1 MDYTNAMMV
10 WDAVSVRITDVRH
23 GAIAGGQ
30 SELTGENG
38 LFIFVLGKDVRV
50 TIEDVPYAPRGDAL
64 FHVGRGRRVRL
75 DTTGK
80 VEYHCVAYH
89 AEAPQAVGREMAR
102 LLWEE
107 APFDATIAVRPV
119 DITAVLRSCEALES
133 AWKEA
138 PPLGHLH
145 AKAAFYALLAEFYA
159 ALSQSERSVAVD
171 AVAWT
176 QQYLRLHLSEDISIL
191 MLAKA
196 LGISRSSLHEQFSR
210 RMGISP
216 QQYLTNLRLE
226 AAHRALR
233 ESESSIQEIIAACG
247 LRDKN
252 HFYNLYRQRFGMT
265 PGEYRKQF
273 PVRKKETN
281 IPDASKPAR
290 SGVLIE
296 NFGRIHHYAKT
307 PQRIVC
313 LDYAAAEICAALG
326 AGARIVGVAEAET
339 CLSDCAQEYRKV
351 IAAATFLPGASADH
365 RVPSYAAV
373 RACGADLVVGTA
385 YAFHD
390 STGVADAAAFERDG
404 MHIYA
409 MRATYKLNGTF
420 EDTYEDIFALGKI
433 LDCETRAAALVE
445 TMRVRE
451 AALNGMRAAMK
462 EPPRVFVFDSQ
473 IVQRAFTCGQS
484 LENGMIQA
492 AGGRNIFAD
501 RTRMFVPVAWEDV
514 ARADPEVI
522 IVHRFN
528 SNEDGEQ
535 KMALLYRRPEL
546 AQVAAIRNGQIHVIS
561 VKSVFP
567 ALDNVDAALQ
577 MAAWFQ
583 ECPKN

>member
-1 MDYTNAMMV
+1 M
-10 WDAVSVRITDVRH
+10 
-23 GAIAGGQ
+23 
-30 SELTGENG
+30 
-38 LFIFVLGKDVRV
+38 
-50 TIEDVPYAPRGDAL
+50 
-64 FHVGRGRRVRL
+64 
-75 DTTGK
+75 
-80 VEYHCVAYH
+80 
-89 AEAPQAVGREMAR
+89 
-102 LLWEE
+102 
-107 APFDATIAVRPV
+107 
-119 DITAVLRSCEALES
+119 
-133 AWKEA
+133 
-138 PPLGHLH
+138 
-145 AKAAFYALLAEFYA
+145 
-159 ALSQSERSVAVD
+159 
-171 AVAWT
+171 
-176 QQYLRLHLSEDISIL
+176 
-191 MLAKA
+191 
-196 LGISRSSLHEQFSR
+196 
-210 RMGISP
+210 
-216 QQYLTNLRLE
+216 
-226 AAHRALR
+226 
-233 ESESSIQEIIAACG
+233 
-247 LRDKN
+247 
-252 HFYNLYRQRFGMT
+252 
-265 PGEYRKQF
+265 
-273 PVRKKETN
+273 
-281 IPDASKPAR
+281 
-290 SGVLIE
+290 
-296 NFGRIHHYAKT
+296 
-307 PQRIVC
+307 
-313 LDYAAAEICAALG
+313 
-326 AGARIVGVAEAET
+326 
-339 CLSDCAQEYRKV
+339 
-351 IAAATFLPGASADH
+351 
-365 RVPSYAAV
+365 
-373 RACGADLVVGTA
+373 VGTA

-451 AALNGMRAAMK
+451 AALNGMRAVMK